1 MDGVSSKLV
10 NAGALGI
17 LALVLLYGIIALWR
31 AREKD
36 RVKHDDAMEE
46 LRKEMRDKDA
56 QHRKDVETMMA
67 THIDKAE
74 SWVEKGLAMANNM
87 EAVLASITRRKS

>member
-1 MDGVSSKLV
+1 MDGINSKLI

-17 LALVLLYGIIALWR
+17 MCLVFLYGIIALWR
-31 AREKD
+31 AREAD
-36 RVKHDDAMEE
+36 RKAHDAAMEV
-46 LRKEMRDKDA
+46 LRKEMRELNA
-56 QHRKDVETMMA
+56 QHRKDVEAMMA
-67 THIDKAE
+67 AHIEKAE